1 MLKEP
6 SLVGVDYILRF
17 FSSAKETHPLLV
29 SEPSLLS
36 KSLAADCPILN
47 IFTIPTPLRLV
58 QLFREAVVEA
68 LRSFP
73 QFEDVASSF
82 FLARE
87 RKRLDGYMRVHC
99 ETLHCFPPQVVSQ
112 LVRQPPVG
120 DIKMFISV
128 VLDTSHNL
136 NISFQAHGLPI
147 FVLSEKEPEMG
158 QSRLWEW
165 ALS

>member
-6 SLVGVDYILRF
+6 SLVGVDYILRLDD
-17 FSSAKETHPLLV
+17 KTHPLLV
-29 SEPSLLS
+29 SEPFLLS
-36 KSLAADCPILN
+36 KNLAADCPILN

-87 RKRLDGYMRVHC
+87 RKRLDGYMRAHRA
-99 ETLHCFPPQVVSQ
+99 TLAKLYTDFP
-112 LVRQPPVG
+112 R
-120 DIKMFISV
+120 K
-128 VLDTSHNL
+128 
-136 NISFQAHGLPI
+136 
-147 FVLSEKEPEMG
+147 
-158 QSRLWEW
+158 
-165 ALS
+165 

>member
-6 SLVGVDYILRF
+6 FLVGVDYILRLLE
-17 FSSAKETHPLLV
+17 KTHPLLV

-47 IFTIPTPLRLV
+47 IFTIPTPLRVV

-82 FLARE
+82 FLARG
-87 RKRLDGYMRVHC
+87 RKGLDGYMRVHRA
-99 ETLHCFPPQVVSQ
+99 TLAKLYTVFPH
-112 LVRQPPVG
+112 
-120 DIKMFISV
+120 K
-128 VLDTSHNL
+128 
-136 NISFQAHGLPI
+136 
-147 FVLSEKEPEMG
+147 
-158 QSRLWEW
+158 
-165 ALS
+165 